1 MSEKGGFINI
11 LKNLDRR
18 IIFVFVAVAVII
30 PLISPI
36 GLKTSIT
43 KEVQSVYDKIEDLGE
58 GDKVIMSF
66 EYDPASKP
74 EIHPMALAISHH
86 LLSKKVKI
94 VVLGLW
100 PMGPDMA
107 DQCFDRMKLAPYNHN
122 FKDDNT
128 TWVNM
133 GYMSGGPTV
142 IKLAGTSLK
151 EAFPMTKKG
160 VPYTQVPL
168 LRDITNLKDFK
179 MILSFSSGD
188 PGLKQWVQIANS
200 QYSLPV
206 AGGVTAVS
214 APEFYPYYPEQM
226 FGILGGLKA
235 AAEYEGLINKPGT
248 ATAGMDAQSVV
259 HLVIIFFII
268 IANVVYF
275 AEKRR
280 GAM

>member
-1 MSEKGGFINI
+1 MSEKGGFIQI

-18 IIFVFVAVAVII
+18 IIFVFVAFAVII
-30 PLISPI
+30 PLINPL
-36 GLKTSIT
+36 GLKTTIT
-43 KEVQSVYDKIEDLGE
+43 KEVKSVYDKIETLKE
-58 GDKVIMSF
+58 GDKIVMSF

-74 EIHPMALAISHH
+74 EIHPMALAIAHH
-86 LLSKKVKI
+86 LLIKKVKI

-107 DQCFDRMKLAPYNHN
+107 DQCFEVMKKKPYNHSSE
-122 FKDDNT
+122 FVDKS
-128 TWVNM
+128 WVNM

-142 IKLAGTSLK
+142 IKLAGASLK
-151 EAFPMTKKG
+151 EAFPVSKRG
-160 VPYTQVPL
+160 IPYAQVPL
-168 LRDITNLKDFK
+168 LKDITNLKEFK
-179 MILSFSSGD
+179 LILSFSSGD
-188 PGLKQWVQIANS
+188 PGLKQWVQIANA
-200 QYSLPV
+200 QYGLPV

-248 ATAGMDAQSVV
+248 ATSGMDAQSVV
-259 HLVIIFFII
+259 HIVIIFFII

-275 AEKRR
+275 AEKRK
-280 GAM
+280 GVM